1 MMEMFEA
8 FFNPS
13 NLWFWVFIASTVGII
28 MAITARVF
36 ATYAKFVYPNAKF
49 EAMGNPFVSEK
60 KLNDLASQN
69 NLTSLIDSV
78 NTNKDYNLSGEN
90 TFEVQNSIDK
100 HFLKT
105 IEMMRVDSS
114 KKMKDFF
121 DSYLSKYDYYLIK
134 KVIKD
139 KLRDKEIDEEILKRP
154 LVEESKKLLIKLYNA
169 EKEEIPKV
177 LEKAEFN
184 QDIIDMLKEED
195 IDFLL
200 LDIALDKELI
210 QKLEQTKVPYKC
222 KKAKQKMIHTL
233 LDVFNVKNILRAKQ
247 RNYDVDYCKNLFLG
261 EGQEIRKWLFDEMAE
276 QESVSQLITR
286 LDGTSYYDYLKDK
299 IEDYNKYNS
308 VQVLENGVDQA
319 FLNIIRDISTEFYV
333 TIGPTIR
340 FIVSKEYEV
349 RNLKVLA
356 KGVGEKIS
364 TDLIKRNL
372 IVEVL
377 K

>member
-1 MMEMFEA
+1 MMEIFEA

-13 NLWFWVFIASTVGII
+13 NPWFWVFIASTVGLI
-28 MAITARVF
+28 MGITARVF

-49 EAMGNPFVSEK
+49 EAMGTPFVSEK
-60 KLNDLASQN
+60 KLNDLTSQN
-69 NLTSLIDSV
+69 NLTSFIDSV

-90 TFEVQNSIDK
+90 TLEVQNSIDK

-105 IEMMRVDSS
+105 VEMMRTDSS
-114 KKMKDFF
+114 KKMKYFF

-139 KLRDKEIDEEILKRP
+139 KFRDKEIDEEILKRP
-154 LVEESKKLLIKLYNA
+154 IVEESKKLLIRLYNA
-169 EKEEIPKV
+169 KKEEIPKV
-177 LEKAEFN
+177 LKNADFN
-184 QDIIDMLKEED
+184 PEIIDILEEEEV
-195 IDFLL
+195 DFLL
-200 LDIALDKELI
+200 LDIALDKQLI
-210 QKLEQTKVPYKC
+210 EKLEQTKIPYKC

-233 LDVFNVKNILRAKQ
+233 IDVFNVKNILRAKQ
-247 RNYDVDYCKNLFLG
+247 RKYDIDYCKNLFLG
-261 EGQEIRKWLFDEMAE
+261 EGQEIREWLFNEMAE
-276 QESVSQLITR
+276 QESVSQAITR

-299 IEDYNKYNS
+299 IEQYNKYNS

-319 FLNIIRDISTEFYV
+319 FLNIIKDISTEHYV

-372 IVEVL
+372 IIEVPR
-377 K
+377 